1 MSEFLSNLLIAVIT
15 AAVPVLTTYA
25 VKLIKQVGA
34 SAAAKTDDAKKQGY
48 ANEIALAVSEAV
60 SMVSQTYVDSLKNSG
75 EFTKEAQKKAA
86 EKALAACLASI
97 SPAAQEFMESVYDDI
112 TEYLITKIEA
122 EVRNQKTGIGHLI
135 A

>member
-112 TEYLITKIEA
+112 TEYLTTKID
-122 EVRNQKTGIGHLI
+122 QKTGIGHLI

>member
-112 TEYLITKIEA
+112 TERKEP
-122 EVRNQKTGIGHLI
+122 VKKPSV
-135 A
+135 

>member
-86 EKALAACLASI
+86 EKALAA
-97 SPAAQEFMESVYDDI
+97 
-112 TEYLITKIEA
+112 
-122 EVRNQKTGIGHLI
+122 
-135 A
+135 

>member
-1 MSEFLSNLLIAVIT
+1 MNEFLSTLLQAVII
-15 AAVPVLTTYA
+15 AAVPICAGAA
-25 VKLIKQVGA
+25 VKGVRAAVQYLA
-34 SAAAKTDDAKKQGY
+34 SKSESEIAKKY
-48 ANEIALAVSEAV
+48 LTDVADAISTAVTYT
-60 SMVSQTYVDSLKNSG
+60 SQTYVDSLKNSG

-112 TEYLITKIEA
+112 TEYLTTKIEA

>member
-60 SMVSQTYVDSLKNSG
+60 SMVSQTYVDSLKNCC
-75 EFTKEAQKKAA
+75 AR
-86 EKALAACLASI
+86 
-97 SPAAQEFMESVYDDI
+97 VYG
-112 TEYLITKIEA
+112 KR
-122 EVRNQKTGIGHLI
+122 VRRHHRVSDHED
-135 A
+135 